1 MANRPKE
8 IRVNFPKE
16 LAGGAYSNNM
26 VVSHTKEE
34 FIMDFLM
41 VAPPSGALTARIIVS
56 PGHIKRIINAL
67 QENIS
72 SRPCWVIASSRILS
86 ALTKKLRS
94 IYQKRKGCAFIC
106 ATNRK
111 PAWIKMIKK

>member
-1 MANRPKE
+1 MANKTKE

-26 VVSHTKEE
+26 VISHTKEE

-41 VAPPSGALTARIIVS
+41 VAPPSGTVTARIIVS
-56 PGHIKRIINAL
+56 PGHIKRIIKAL

-72 SRPCWVIASSRILS
+72 RYEQ
-86 ALTKKLRS
+86 KFGS
-94 IYQKRKGCAFIC
+94 IQPGDEPMEKV
-106 ATNRK
+106 TLQ
-111 PAWIKMIKK
+111 

>member
-1 MANRPKE
+1 MANKPNE

-41 VAPPSGALTARIIVS
+41 AAPPSGTVTARIIVS
-56 PGHIKRIINAL
+56 PGHIKRIITAL

-72 SRPCWVIASSRILS
+72 RYEQ
-86 ALTKKLRS
+86 KFGS
-94 IYQKRKGCAFIC
+94 IQ
-106 ATNRK
+106 
-111 PAWIKMIKK
+111 PAEDPMEKVTIQ